1 MIHRFQ
7 FTWKIGDVP
16 SAPGMPTVT
25 KLRNSVY
32 QLNWKP
38 AQAHGS
44 QITLYR
50 VEGMK
55 INEINEQIDSTGNAS
70 WKLYYNGTDNYW
82 IITGDMDD
90 KYRFRVQAR
99 NAYGFGGW
107 SRSSPIIDLTE
118 ATGGI
123 LAAQQHLGLVL
134 GLSVPV
140 IIIMLICSCY
150 FLCRKCMIIT
160 NKVYIL

>member
-1 MIHRFQ
+1 M
-7 FTWKIGDVP
+7 P
-16 SAPGMPTVT
+16 SAPGMPTAT

-32 QLNWKP
+32 QLNWEP

-50 VEGMK
+50 VEGTK
-55 INEINEQIDSTGNAS
+55 INEINEQIDSSGNAS

-99 NAYGFGGW
+99 NAYGFGSW

-140 IIIMLICSCY
+140 ITIMLICFCY
-150 FLCRKCMIIT
+150 FLCRKCMMFM
-160 NKVYIL
+160 NKVHVFHV